1 MEFHIENMTCEGC
14 ARGVTRAIQSV
25 DADARIVADPPSRRV
40 EVTSTAPRER
50 IERALLE
57 ADFPPRPVNA

>member
-25 DADARIVADPPSRRV
+25 DADARVVADPPSRRV
-40 EVTSTAPRER
+40 EVTSSAAREQ

-57 ADFPPRPVNA
+57 ADFPPRPVSA